1 LKALGDTEQRI
12 GRHRAALE
20 RYEQAR
26 QLAHEARIRGQEVE
40 AMVGLATANRHLDRL
55 DRATEPAVQALR
67 LAGEAG
73 YRILEGHAGSALAEI
88 QLACGRPHRAVEHAR
103 EALAVHRE
111 TGHRLGEARTLRIPG
126 HAIRRTEGT
135 DAALP
140 HWHAALAI
148 LADAGA
154 TPEADALRDLLA
166 TADKPLGS
174 ER

>member
-1 LKALGDTEQRI
+1 
-12 GRHRAALE
+12 
-20 RYEQAR
+20 
-26 QLAHEARIRGQEVE
+26 
-40 AMVGLATANRHLDRL
+40 MVGLATANRHLGRL
-55 DRATEPAVQALR
+55 DLAIEPAVQAR
-67 LAGEAG
+67 QLAREAD

-88 QLACGRPHRAVEHAR
+88 QLACGRPDQAAEHAR

-111 TGHRLGEARTLRIPG
+111 TGHRLGEARTLRVLG

-154 TPEADALRDLLA
+154 TPEADALRDLLT
-166 TADKPLGS
+166 TAGDPLGS
-174 ER
+174 DR